1 MTMIYKLIIGIVLIA
16 TIIYYLFCF
25 LEIFGLVKFTEKNVT
40 VKIPQMFIPFYYLL
54 VSGEKKVDKSLPKD
68 SGIAVSIGDQKT
80 IDVSHNI
87 TQASIH
93 ISDEY
98 YYGWQIELPDWVY
111 LENNIG
117 RGTKSVLITIKKN
130 TRKNARHDSII
141 ITDLKTYDVY
151 EIEINQEAKP
161 KTNIF

>member
-1 MTMIYKLIIGIVLIA
+1 MIYKLIIGVVLIA
-16 TIIYYLFCF
+16 TFIYYLFCF

-54 VSGEKKVDKSLPKD
+54 VSEKKKTDESLPKD
-68 SGIAVSIGDQKT
+68 SEISVSIGDQET
-80 IDVSHNI
+80 IDVGHNI
-87 TQASIH
+87 EQVPIH

-98 YYGWQIELPDWVY
+98 YHGWQIDLPDWVS

-117 RGTKSVLITIKKN
+117 QGSKSVLITIKKN
-130 TRKNARHDSII
+130 TRKSARHGVIDII
-141 ITDLKTYDVY
+141 DLKTGGIY

-161 KTNIF
+161 ETNIF

>member
-1 MTMIYKLIIGIVLIA
+1 MIFKLIIGVVIIA

-54 VSGEKKVDKSLPKD
+54 VSGEENHPKD
-68 SGIAVSIGDQKT
+68 SRISVSVDGQKT
-80 IDVSHNI
+80 VNISHNI
-87 TQASIH
+87 TQVSVH
-93 ISDEY
+93 ISDEDY
-98 YYGWQIELPDWVY
+98 HGWRIDLPDWVY

-117 RGTKSVLITIKKN
+117 RGTKNIAVTVKKN
-130 TRKNARHDSII
+130 TRKSARHGSII
-141 ITDLKTYDVY
+141 ITDPKTDDVH

-161 KTNIF
+161 EN

>member
-1 MTMIYKLIIGIVLIA
+1 MIFKLIIGVVIIA

-54 VSGEKKVDKSLPKD
+54 VSGEENHPKD
-68 SGIAVSIGDQKT
+68 SRISVSVDGQK
-80 IDVSHNI
+80 IVNISHNI
-87 TQASIH
+87 TQVSVH
-93 ISDEY
+93 ISDEDY
-98 YYGWQIELPDWVY
+98 HGWRIDLPDWVY

-117 RGTKSVLITIKKN
+117 QGTKNIFVTVKKN
-130 TRKNARHDSII
+130 TRKSARRGYII
-141 ITDLKTYDVY
+141 ITDLKTDDVH

-161 KTNIF
+161 EN

>member
-1 MTMIYKLIIGIVLIA
+1 MIFKLIIGVVIIA

-54 VSGEKKVDKSLPKD
+54 VSGEENHPKD
-68 SGIAVSIGDQKT
+68 SRISVSVDGQK
-80 IDVSHNI
+80 IVNISHNI
-87 TQASIH
+87 TQVSVH
-93 ISDEY
+93 ISDEDY
-98 YYGWQIELPDWVY
+98 HGWRIDLPDWIY

-117 RGTKSVLITIKKN
+117 QGTKNIFVTVKKN
-130 TRKNARHDSII
+130 TRKSARRGYII
-141 ITDLKTYDVY
+141 ITDLKTDDVH

-161 KTNIF
+161 EN

>member
-1 MTMIYKLIIGIVLIA
+1 MIFKLIIGVVIIA

-54 VSGEKKVDKSLPKD
+54 VSGEENHPTDSRISVSVD
-68 SGIAVSIGDQKT
+68 GQKT
-80 IDVSHNI
+80 VNISHNI
-87 TQASIH
+87 TQVSVH
-93 ISDEY
+93 ISDEDY
-98 YYGWQIELPDWVY
+98 HGWKIDLPDWIY

-117 RGTKSVLITIKKN
+117 KGTKNIIVTVKKN
-130 TRKNARHDSII
+130 TRKSARHGSII
-141 ITDLKTYDVY
+141 ITDPKTDDVH

-161 KTNIF
+161 EN

>member
-1 MTMIYKLIIGIVLIA
+1 MIFKLIIGVVIIA

-54 VSGEKKVDKSLPKD
+54 VSGEENHPKD
-68 SGIAVSIGDQKT
+68 SRISVSVDGQKT
-80 IDVSHNI
+80 VNISHNI
-87 TQASIH
+87 TQVSVH
-93 ISDEY
+93 ISDEDY
-98 YYGWQIELPDWVY
+98 HGWRIDLPDWIY

-117 RGTKSVLITIKKN
+117 QGTKNIFVTVKKN
-130 TRKNARHDSII
+130 TRKSARRGYIV
-141 ITDLKTYDVY
+141 ITDLKTDDVH

-161 KTNIF
+161 EN

>member
-1 MTMIYKLIIGIVLIA
+1 MIFKLIIGVVIIA

-54 VSGEKKVDKSLPKD
+54 VSGEENHPKD
-68 SGIAVSIGDQKT
+68 SRISVSVDGQKT
-80 IDVSHNI
+80 VNISHNI
-87 TQASIH
+87 TQVSVH
-93 ISDEY
+93 ISDEDY
-98 YYGWQIELPDWVY
+98 HGWRIDLPDWVY

-117 RGTKSVLITIKKN
+117 QGTKNIFVTVKKN
-130 TRKNARHDSII
+130 TRKSARRGYIV
-141 ITDLKTYDVY
+141 ITDLKTDDVH

-161 KTNIF
+161 EN